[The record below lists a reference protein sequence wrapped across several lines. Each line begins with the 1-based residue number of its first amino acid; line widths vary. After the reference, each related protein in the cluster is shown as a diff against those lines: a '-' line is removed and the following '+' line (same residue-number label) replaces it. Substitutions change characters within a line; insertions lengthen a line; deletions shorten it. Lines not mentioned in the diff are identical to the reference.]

1 MENVS
6 YYKSFLPKGLKKL
19 FTIMRITVILLFVAL
34 FQMVA
39 VESSYSQSA
48 TISVKAEQIFLT
60 DLFSQIE
67 HQSEFLFFYVD
78 EEVKNIKVN
87 IQIKN
92 KQIDEVLSQA
102 LVGTDLTY
110 TINDRNINIT
120 RKTYATQQKQT
131 KHITGKITDVNGEKA
146 GKFGGWD
153 GWQYIVN
160 SVSPNVGV
168 GDYTLS
174 DNDTVVLYYGDY
186 PLIGREKGR
195 EAVCSEG

>member
-1 MENVS
+1 
-6 YYKSFLPKGLKKL
+6 
-19 FTIMRITVILLFVAL
+19 MRITVILLFVAL

-131 KHITGKITDVNGEKA
+131 KHITGKITDVNGEPIIGANVIEKERPT
-146 GKFGGWD
+146 
-153 GWQYIVN
+153 
-160 SVSPNVGV
+160 VSSLILKVISISMSH
-168 GDYTLS
+168 LL
-174 DNDTVVLYYGDY
+174 LYYKF
-186 PLIGREKGR
+186 LISVIFHKKYK
-195 EAVCSEG
+195 